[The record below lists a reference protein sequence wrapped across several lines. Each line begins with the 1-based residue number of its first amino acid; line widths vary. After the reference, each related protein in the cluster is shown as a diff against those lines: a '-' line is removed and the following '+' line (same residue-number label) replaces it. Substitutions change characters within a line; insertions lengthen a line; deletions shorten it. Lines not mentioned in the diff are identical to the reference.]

1 MTNET
6 PVMFEYGGTET
17 PWNANAT
24 HSIKYDEQVE
34 CFCVFELTDRGV
46 KTFRFVNDYDLNA
59 FFEAKTMAKLK
70 AQGWL
75 SPADQRPFCM
85 ESAKELGVEFEN
97 SRDYV
102 KPSHAPLY
110 MVKFKSHS
118 VPSFCRYVEGY
129 NSFEDTDCRDFYC
142 VLTGQAIDCH
152 KAVWFMP
159 YNNHPECARLDA
171 LGVKRYEQGG
181 GEG

>member
-1 MTNET
+1 MTNEN
-6 PVMFEYGGTET
+6 PVMFEYGGTDT

-34 CFCVFELTDRGV
+34 CFCVFEIAEEGV

-59 FFEAKTMAKLK
+59 FFEAKTLAKLK

-85 ESAKELGVEFEN
+85 ESVTYTYFPSNLSEQYKAFYYNDDGKLDRAFDACGKWLACDDYYIGNPQAFLPIDEFGLI
-97 SRDYV
+97 DY
-102 KPSHAPLY
+102 
-110 MVKFKSHS
+110 
-118 VPSFCRYVEGY
+118 
-129 NSFEDTDCRDFYC
+129 
-142 VLTGQAIDCH
+142 
-152 KAVWFMP
+152 
-159 YNNHPECARLDA
+159 PECARLDA

-181 GEG
+181 GE